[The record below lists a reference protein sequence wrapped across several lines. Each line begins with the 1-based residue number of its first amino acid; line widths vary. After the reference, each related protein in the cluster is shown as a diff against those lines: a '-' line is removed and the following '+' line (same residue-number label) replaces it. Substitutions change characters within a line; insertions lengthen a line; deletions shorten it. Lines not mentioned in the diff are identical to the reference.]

1 MANISLIKRN
11 SFWQYRFDI
20 AKQDGKRKQ
29 VSKSGFKTKKEA
41 ELAGIKA
48 LADYQN
54 TNLVITT
61 PKISF
66 SDYLDEWFKSYCV
79 LNTRFNTQVHHSRVI
94 LSRIKPSL
102 GKYYLEDIS
111 TPLLQNFVNSLLL
124 GGVSLRYSR
133 EIFAIIS
140 MALKYAVEPMRILKV
155 NPASGV
161 IFPKMSRNMVSQKR
175 FVITGSDFQKIM
187 KEFPEESPAH
197 IPLMLGY
204 HAGLRIGEV
213 FALSW
218 DDIDLDKGIIHVHT
232 TAVNK
237 SKDSQAVAYIKTK
250 QIMPKF
256 FGWYLGPVKT
266 KHSIRTVA
274 IDHILLQ
281 ALIKEKARQEKHK
294 ELLGDFYK
302 IIYKKFEFNKNQEKI
317 ARLVEIEKSIPVVLP
332 EANLVC
338 VDEYGSYMSYEK
350 FKKYIQVIKTKLNIP
365 FNFHSLRHTHA
376 TILIQEGAN
385 IKDVQSRLG
394 HSSAQITLD
403 TYAHDTEAMR
413 DRSVKLFEQ
422 HIKGFIETLA
432 EEAKK

>member
-1 MANISLIKRN
+1 
-11 SFWQYRFDI
+11 
-20 AKQDGKRKQ
+20 
-29 VSKSGFKTKKEA
+29 
-41 ELAGIKA
+41 
-48 LADYQN
+48 
-54 TNLVITT
+54 
-61 PKISF
+61 
-66 SDYLDEWFKSYCV
+66 
-79 LNTRFNTQVHHSRVI
+79 
-94 LSRIKPSL
+94 
-102 GKYYLEDIS
+102 
-111 TPLLQNFVNSLLL
+111 
-124 GGVSLRYSR
+124 
-133 EIFAIIS
+133 
-140 MALKYAVEPMRILKV
+140 
-155 NPASGV
+155 
-161 IFPKMSRNMVSQKR
+161 
-175 FVITGSDFQKIM
+175 M